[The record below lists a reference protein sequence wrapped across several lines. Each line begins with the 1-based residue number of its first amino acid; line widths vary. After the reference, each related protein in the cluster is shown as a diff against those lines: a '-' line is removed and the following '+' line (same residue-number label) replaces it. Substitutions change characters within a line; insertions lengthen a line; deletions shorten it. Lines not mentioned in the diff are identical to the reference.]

1 MKNKKM
7 KRTYILTAILGL
19 AFIFTA
25 CGSAA
30 EAKSAQPEAAQE
42 AASAQ
47 DSTQV
52 QATPPIQTMGTL
64 PDGTQVPL
72 TILPDGTIQISQPST
87 DTAAQDQPADNSAPA
102 AQEPQ
107 VQLADNNASAASAA
121 QATSATSATSAAPA
135 AQEPQIQPA
144 GNSSQASLIGE
155 EKALQIA
162 LEHAGVALENVAY
175 SQVKLENDDG
185 RWEYDTEFYSGSKE
199 YDYEIDASTGEI
211 LGYDHDIESVYLPS
225 ADNAQ
230 SSAASVSL
238 ETAKSSALAK
248 VPGAGE
254 SNIRINQDYDDG
266 RLIYEG
272 KIIYNTTEYEFE
284 IDATTGTFLE
294 WSAESIYD

>member
-1 MKNKKM
+1 M
-7 KRTYILTAILGL
+7 
-19 AFIFTA
+19 
-25 CGSAA
+25 
-30 EAKSAQPEAAQE
+30 
-42 AASAQ
+42 
-47 DSTQV
+47 
-52 QATPPIQTMGTL
+52 
-64 PDGTQVPL
+64 
-72 TILPDGTIQISQPST
+72 
-87 DTAAQDQPADNSAPA
+87 
-102 AQEPQ
+102 
-107 VQLADNNASAASAA
+107 
-121 QATSATSATSAAPA
+121 
-135 AQEPQIQPA
+135 
-144 GNSSQASLIGE
+144 
-155 EKALQIA
+155 QIA
-162 LEHAGVALENVAY
+162 LEHAGVTLENAAY

-185 RWEYDTEFYSGSKE
+185 RWEYDTEFYSGNKE

-225 ADNAQ
+225 ADNTQ
-230 SSAASVSL
+230 SSDASVSL

>member
-1 MKNKKM
+1 M
-7 KRTYILTAILGL
+7 
-19 AFIFTA
+19 
-25 CGSAA
+25 
-30 EAKSAQPEAAQE
+30 
-42 AASAQ
+42 
-47 DSTQV
+47 
-52 QATPPIQTMGTL
+52 
-64 PDGTQVPL
+64 
-72 TILPDGTIQISQPST
+72 
-87 DTAAQDQPADNSAPA
+87 
-102 AQEPQ
+102 
-107 VQLADNNASAASAA
+107 
-121 QATSATSATSAAPA
+121 
-135 AQEPQIQPA
+135 
-144 GNSSQASLIGE
+144 
-155 EKALQIA
+155 
-162 LEHAGVALENVAY
+162 EHAGVALENVAY

-254 SNIRINQDYDDG
+254 SNIRINQDYYDG

>member
-19 AFIFTA
+19 AFTFTA

-64 PDGTQVPL
+64 PDGTQVPV

-87 DTAAQDQPADNSAPA
+87 DTTAQDQPSDANAPA

-121 QATSATSATSAAPA
+121 PA
-135 AQEPQIQPA
+135 AQEPQVAPT
-144 GNSSQASLIGE
+144 GNSSQASFIGE

-162 LEHAGVALENVAY
+162 LEHAGVALEDVAY

>member
-19 AFIFTA
+19 AFTFTA

-64 PDGTQVPL
+64 PDGTQVPV

-87 DTAAQDQPADNSAPA
+87 DTTAQDQPADANAPA

-107 VQLADNNASAASAA
+107 VQP
-121 QATSATSATSAAPA
+121 T
-135 AQEPQIQPA
+135 
-144 GNSSQASLIGE
+144 GNSSQASFIGE

>member
-19 AFIFTA
+19 AFTFTA

-30 EAKSAQPEAAQE
+30 EAKSTQPEAAQE

-64 PDGTQVPL
+64 PDGTQVPV

-87 DTAAQDQPADNSAPA
+87 DTTAQNQPTDNNAPA

-121 QATSATSATSAAPA
+121 QATSAASAAPA
-135 AQEPQIQPA
+135 AQEPQVAPT
-144 GNSSQASLIGE
+144 GNSSQASFIGE

>member
-19 AFIFTA
+19 AFTFTA

-64 PDGTQVPL
+64 PDGTQVPV

-87 DTAAQDQPADNSAPA
+87 DTTAQDQPADANAPA
-102 AQEPQ
+102 TQELQ

-121 QATSATSATSAAPA
+121 QATSAASAAPA
-135 AQEPQIQPA
+135 AQEPQVAPT
-144 GNSSQASLIGE
+144 GNSSQASFIGE

-185 RWEYDTEFYSGSKE
+185 RWE
-199 YDYEIDASTGEI
+199 
-211 LGYDHDIESVYLPS
+211 
-225 ADNAQ
+225 
-230 SSAASVSL
+230 
-238 ETAKSSALAK
+238 
-248 VPGAGE
+248 
-254 SNIRINQDYDDG
+254 
-266 RLIYEG
+266 
-272 KIIYNTTEYEFE
+272 
-284 IDATTGTFLE
+284 
-294 WSAESIYD
+294 